1 MRSAEYVLTVGLLVV
16 VGGTAAL
23 ASRTPQPSSEVPV
36 VPTVAL
42 EVDGAGLLLAKYGL
56 YIPLP
61 AEIGDAAQF

>member
-1 MRSAEYVLTVGLLVV
+1 MKSAKYMLTVGLLVV

-23 ASRTPQPSSEVPV
+23 AGRTPQPSSDVPV

-42 EVDGAGLLLAKYGL
+42 EVDAGGLLVPEYGL

-61 AEIGDAAQF
+61 TEIANAAQF